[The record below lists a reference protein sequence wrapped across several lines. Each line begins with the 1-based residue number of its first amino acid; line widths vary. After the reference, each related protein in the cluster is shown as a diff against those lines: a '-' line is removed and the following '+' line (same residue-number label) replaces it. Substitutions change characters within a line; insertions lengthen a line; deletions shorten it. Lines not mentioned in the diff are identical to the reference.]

1 MMSRHRVDRLQSFF
15 LERPEIGV
23 ASAYVYR
30 SQSIGRHWDRVL
42 GLAVLLEPASHATPA
57 ARTELL
63 TEIAQELSEA
73 AGEARLDLAVLND
86 LPAPVARRIALEGRR
101 IVSASPELDR
111 DFLRDVQVR
120 AIDLEAFLRR
130 PRRAR
135 LEMVQR

>member
-1 MMSRHRVDRLQSFF
+1 M
-15 LERPEIGV
+15 

-42 GLAVLLEPASHATPA
+42 GLAVLLDPASHATSA
-57 ARTELL
+57 ARGELL
-63 TEIAQELSEA
+63 TELAPELSEA

-86 LPAPVARRIALEGRR
+86 MPAPVARRIAFEGRR

-120 AIDLEAFLRR
+120 AIDMEAFLRR

>member
-15 LERPEIGV
+15 LARPDLGV

-30 SQSIGRHWDRVL
+30 SQSIGRHWDRVF
-42 GLAVLLEPASHATPA
+42 GLAVLLDPTLHGTPA
-57 ARTELL
+57 ARNELL
-63 TEIAQELSEA
+63 TDIAPDLSEA

-86 LPAPVARRIALEGRR
+86 LPAPVARRIAFEGRR
-101 IVSASPELDR
+101 IVSASPDLDR

-120 AIDLEAFLRR
+120 AVDMEAFLRR

-135 LEMVQR
+135 LETVPR

>member
-1 MMSRHRVDRLQSFF
+1 M
-15 LERPEIGV
+15 

-42 GLAVLLEPASHATPA
+42 GLAVLLDPARNATPA
-57 ARTELL
+57 ARNELL
-63 TEIAQELSEA
+63 TEIAPDLSEA

-86 LPAPVARRIALEGRR
+86 LPAPVARRIAFEGRR
-101 IVSASPELDR
+101 IVSPSPELDR

-120 AIDLEAFLRR
+120 AVDIEAFLRR

-135 LEMVQR
+135 LETVPR